1 MILIVNGKTRE
12 FNKDICISELIV
24 ELGLKVNVM
33 AVAVNMNI
41 VKKDDWDTFILSEN
55 DRVEMLQFVG
65 GG

>member
-1 MILIVNGKTRE
+1 MTLIVNGESRE
-12 FNKDICISELIV
+12 FHKDICISELIV

-41 VKKDDWDTFILSEN
+41 VKKDDWESFVLNEN
-55 DRVEMLQFVG
+55 DKIEMLQFVG

>member
-1 MILIVNGKTRE
+1 MILIVNGESRE
-12 FNKDICISELIV
+12 FHKDICISELIV

-41 VKKDDWDTFILSEN
+41 VKKDDWESFVLNEN
-55 DRVEMLQFVG
+55 DKIEMLQFVG